1 MPNETVIDNK
11 GTGAGGDDAAAKAA
25 ADKAAA
31 GSGGEE
37 TVTIKKTEHEKL
49 QSDLKQSNEDR
60 DNYKT
65 GLLKKKADERDLKG
79 DQGTGDGKG
88 GEGGGSNVIDEK
100 KVGEVATAAA
110 NKTLRTASERTAK
123 RSFLTAHPEYVDDV
137 QWTAL
142 MSNLTFKGTEL
153 THDEVVDRME
163 AALLEHKRSIGKLDE
178 HLNKERERG
187 RQEGRIEGGIN
198 AGRDAGGAGDR
209 SGGGGEGKGTGLSE
223 KGKEMA
229 RAMHTDPEKA
239 AKVDLTKDNV
249 MTTP

>member
-1 MPNETVIDNK
+1 M
-11 GTGAGGDDAAAKAA
+11 
-25 ADKAAA
+25 
-31 GSGGEE
+31 
-37 TVTIKKTEHEKL
+37 
-49 QSDLKQSNEDR
+49 
-60 DNYKT
+60 
-65 GLLKKKADERDLKG
+65 LKKKADERDLKG